1 MQDSTVQPPTPI
13 PMHSESPQGLP
24 SQRSY
29 FAGANCQLSAIEF
42 GDSEQ
47 PPMILLHGMRDHG
60 LSMTSIVSAFQDSH
74 RILAL
79 DLRGHG
85 HSDNPGSY
93 AMVQFVADLRALVK
107 HFQLDRATTPP
118 ILMGHSLGGH
128 IVSRYAAAYPQE
140 VRALVLLDG
149 MGPPRA
155 AEVADEQALQQRW
168 RDQVESIVGLSGD
181 LKTMRDPADALS
193 RLIRNNPRLA
203 VERARQIVEA
213 GIEAHP
219 DGGIRWRWDPMM
231 NMVWQTFSSIET
243 EQQMRW
249 FDCPV
254 LIVTGED
261 ALQYWIAAGHLGPQG
276 SEALYAAELQRRQG
290 LFADARH
297 VVIPQAGHMLHYD
310 QPDQLNVTLRA
321 FVDSLSTQDA

>member
-13 PMHSESPQGLP
+13 PLHSESPEGLQ

-42 GDSEQ
+42 GDSEK
-47 PPMILLHGMRDHG
+47 PPIILLHGMRDHG
-60 LSMTSIVSAFQDSH
+60 LSMTSIASAFQDSH

-107 HFQLDRATTPP
+107 HFQLDRAATPP

-149 MGPPRA
+149 MGPPHA
-155 AEVADEQALQQRW
+155 AEVADEQTLQQRW
-168 RDQVESIVGLSGD
+168 RDQVESMVGLSGD
-181 LKTMRDPADALS
+181 LKAMRDPADALA
-193 RLIRNNPRLA
+193 RLTRNNPRLA
-203 VERARQIVEA
+203 VDRARQIVEA

-249 FDCPV
+249 LDCPV
-254 LIVTGED
+254 LIITGED
-261 ALQYWIAAGHLGPQG
+261 ALQYWTAGRMGLQAN
-276 SEALYAAELQRRQG
+276 EALYAAELGRRQG
-290 LFADARH
+290 LFADARQ

-321 FVDSLSTQDA
+321 FVDSLSAQDA